1 MPYKPTFH
9 ASQQQP
15 QQEQPWLRYPGTQK
29 TPNGHSRSFAP
40 AAARKSQGSGVF
52 DQLSQQHHQQKDQ
65 RVLRSDVSP
74 SLGLKH
80 RRSSSKL
87 GSTSSGISS
96 TSLPISL
103 VGSNSSSD
111 SLGHHSHPQPF
122 TPHTNKPKTLSD
134 ELSFAFQITGD
145 EANARSRTV
154 YPSPITPSD
163 ILSIPDLSASS
174 SASSSSSSSA
184 SASPTTVPLQRSGAV
199 SPIQRSNS
207 TGHKLRPSPLSINTG
222 FGSNSSAHGLDGS
235 LFLSR
240 PSDMSP
246 GSPSANL
253 ADAAGVLRTPPL
265 TRHSHSEGH
274 SSASNSSYSNASS
287 PSSATAPCSALCQ
300 HPPSREHRHHSHHHS
315 HHHSSHQH
323 HHHRNGHHCKQDRH
337 THHRSHRQQ
346 HHPSCHYH
354 KPTLPHGAKSDRIST
369 LRSDESQLILEQA
382 IDHGG
387 GLNASSAEQ
396 KGGATAPLLD
406 QTVAPASAM
415 TSSTAVTIVD
425 STPAFGVSAHR
436 LCEHE
441 DDSNAFGLFSAE
453 PPKKR
458 QRSAAAMLFGAAF
471 ETVIFTSA
479 VALSAYQL
487 LTGKGR
493 QVLDED
499 DTMASPDVDANMTEA
514 NLHTSPKPV
523 LQIESTAMDIP
534 TRRVRHRDTGLLGKS
549 LHHNSHM
556 HHHRSRKS
564 RSSVKNR
571 HGNGLLLSTSLPHA
585 YEYDHGLLGDQA
597 MTLLPGRPNTG
608 TEDNDE
614 QFLRME
620 ARLSSLIAEGKR
632 ALNSRIQDWAEES
645 SKE

>member
-9 ASQQQP
+9 AAQQQQ

-29 TPNGHSRSFAP
+29 TPNGHSRSLAP
-40 AAARKSQGSGVF
+40 ATPRKSQGTGVF

-65 RVLRSDVSP
+65 RVPRSDVSP

-87 GSTSSGISS
+87 GSTSSGISN
-96 TSLPISL
+96 TSLPMSL

-122 TPHTNKPKTLSD
+122 TPHTQKPRTLSD
-134 ELSFAFQITGD
+134 ELSLAFEHSGG
-145 EANARSRTV
+145 EGNARSRTV

-184 SASPTTVPLQRSGAV
+184 SASPTAVPLQRSGAV

-222 FGSNSSAHGLDGS
+222 LGNNSSAIGLDAS
-235 LFLSR
+235 SFLSR
-240 PSDMSP
+240 PSEISP
-246 GSPSANL
+246 GSPRANL
-253 ADAAGVLRTPPL
+253 ADAAGGLRTPPL
-265 TRHSHSEGH
+265 TRHSHSASQ
-274 SSASNSSYSNASS
+274 SSASSSSYSNTSS

-300 HPPSREHRHHSHHHS
+300 HAPSREHRHHHHHQQQQP
-315 HHHSSHQH
+315 HSSSQ
-323 HHHRNGHHCKQDRH
+323 HHHRNCHHHKQDRH
-337 THHRSHRQQ
+337 THHRSQRQQ

-354 KPTLPHGAKSDRIST
+354 KPTLPHGVKSDRTST
-369 LRSDESQLILEQA
+369 LRSDEPQLIVEHGV
-382 IDHGG
+382 DHGG
-387 GLNASSAEQ
+387 ELNASSAETT
-396 KGGATAPLLD
+396 GEATAPLLD
-406 QTVAPASAM
+406 PTVAAASPM

-441 DDSNAFGLFSAE
+441 DNSNALGLFSAE

-493 QVLDED
+493 QVLEEED
-499 DTMASPDVDANMTEA
+499 GTIASPDVDATMTDA
-514 NLHTSPKPV
+514 SLHSSQKPV
-523 LQIESTAMDIP
+523 L
-534 TRRVRHRDTGLLGKS
+534 VRS
-549 LHHNSHM
+549 
-556 HHHRSRKS
+556 
-564 RSSVKNR
+564 
-571 HGNGLLLSTSLPHA
+571 
-585 YEYDHGLLGDQA
+585 
-597 MTLLPGRPNTG
+597 
-608 TEDNDE
+608 
-614 QFLRME
+614 
-620 ARLSSLIAEGKR
+620 
-632 ALNSRIQDWAEES
+632 
-645 SKE
+645 